1 MCMAADWILVVA
13 IHLSDRG
20 SFFDRDSYIPILTHE
35 KNKNKEPR
43 TEINRWMVKN

>member
-1 MCMAADWILVVA
+1 MCTAADWILVVA

-35 KNKNKEPR
+35 KNKL
-43 TEINRWMVKN
+43 KNLGQK